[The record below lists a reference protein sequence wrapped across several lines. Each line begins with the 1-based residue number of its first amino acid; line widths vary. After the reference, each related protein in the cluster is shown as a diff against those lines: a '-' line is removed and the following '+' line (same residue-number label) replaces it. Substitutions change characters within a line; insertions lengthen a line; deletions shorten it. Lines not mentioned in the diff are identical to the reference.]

1 MNAPPKKFVINLRPA
16 IERIERLTSTMLQDR
31 VSFGN
36 SLLDGDDEYR
46 NLNEECKYPD
56 PITLDHLY
64 EMYRREL
71 GNRVVNVWPEETW
84 ATVPELVETDDP
96 KDSPFE
102 TAFKELVDKLQLWYW
117 FAKVDELSGIGRFG
131 VLFKAYNDGNDPK
144 TPLYTTDLYGKVDPK
159 SVEPGLELMFLRA
172 FDEKRVKIVETEKN
186 KKSYRYGQPVF
197 YELEMGT
204 PDDASDVTGNNN
216 QAGSSSWVKV
226 HHTRCQHVA
235 ESTMG
240 NLVYAVPRQ
249 EPVYNR
255 LHDLRK
261 VAGGSGE
268 MFYRGAFPGISF
280 EMLPE
285 LIAEGEF
292 GTEEMANLRDQV
304 EQYMQG
310 IRRYMSLRGMTAK
323 SLTPQVADP
332 SKHVEEHLRLLCAT
346 IKVPM
351 RIFLGSEAGQMAG
364 DQDQKNW
371 NKRVGTRKRTYVT
384 PFMIRPFVDLHIAL
398 GILPKP
404 KKYEV
409 RWSDPETVSDKD
421 QADIVMKR
429 ATALLQYVSAGGETV
444 YPIREWLVNEYG
456 LTVQQ
461 AETVMKAIDKQG
473 KKYLTP
479 GAMAPTMEPKPGTS
493 PKDPAKKTGSG
504 ARNAQAGKRT
514 ARKAAGAK

>member
-1 MNAPPKKFVINLRPA
+1 MQAPSKQFVINLKPA
-16 IERIERLTSTMLQDR
+16 IERIERMTSSLLQER
-31 VSFGN
+31 VNFGN

-84 ATVPELVETDDP
+84 ATEPEMVETDDP

-102 TAFKELVDKLQLWYW
+102 TAAKELIDRVQLWYW
-117 FAKVDELSGIGRFG
+117 MSKVDELSGIGHYG

-144 TPLYTTDLYGKVDPK
+144 TPLYTTDRFGKIDPR
-159 SVEPGLELMFLRA
+159 SVEDGLELMFLRA
-172 FDEKRVKIVETEKN
+172 FDEKRIKILETEKD
-186 KKSYRYGQPVF
+186 KKSHRYGQPVF
-197 YELEMGT
+197 YGLEMGT
-204 PDDASDVTGNNN
+204 PSDATTVS
-216 QAGSSSWVKV
+216 GSEAAESNSGWVKV

-235 ESTMG
+235 EGTMG
-240 NLVYAVPRQ
+240 NLVYATPRQ

-261 VAGGSGE
+261 IAGGSGE

-292 GTEEMANLRDQV
+292 STESLADLRDQV

-310 IRRYMSLRGMTAK
+310 IRRYLSLRGMTAK
-323 SLTPQVADP
+323 SLSPQVADP
-332 SKHVEEHLRLLCAT
+332 SKHIEEHLRLLCAT

-371 NKRVGTRKRTYVT
+371 HKRIGTRKRTYVN
-384 PFMIRPFVDLHIAL
+384 PWMIRRFFDEQIGLRT
-398 GILPKP
+398 LPKP
-404 KKYEV
+404 KRYEP

-444 YPIREWLVNEYG
+444 YPIREWLVNEFG

-461 AETVMKAIDKQG
+461 AETIMTAIKKQG

-479 GAMAPTMEPKPGTS
+479 GAKAPQEPKAGQS
-493 PKDPAKKTGSG
+493 PKDPAKKTGGG